1 MVKLDPIKEQKD
13 KKNKP
18 KQKPDYNIYGV
29 RKEEEFIK
37 LDRELPRF
45 YETMVE
51 KNGATLVLSACPGS
65 GKTSYLQ
72 NLIGRDVYF
81 KDMFEGGIYIIS
93 PTIYNDIGAG
103 VFREMAD
110 FTSDEFSEDLAEGI
124 FKNIMEG
131 DRDERQLS
139 FICFDDCIGQFKQRT
154 YAGKM
159 ASCCRHMKSIL
170 SFSTQQVKSLPPII
184 RANISHMVIFYQPS
198 NKELS
203 HLVEINSGMGGEENF
218 LRCYEEAC
226 MEKYG
231 MLLLDYRDMKMYK
244 HTPSTG
250 EPIEIW
256 SRYDDNGNLNV
267 SEKKVDK
274 KKIKEQVLDMT
285 EEK

>member
-1 MVKLDPIKEQKD
+1 MPKRKPMTCIPEQKD
-13 KKNKP
+13 KP
-18 KQKPDYNIYGV
+18 KKKSSKIDYNIYGV
-29 RKEEEFIK
+29 RKDQEFVK

-51 KNGATLVLSACPGS
+51 KNGACVVLSAAPGS

-72 NLIGRDVYF
+72 NLIGRESYF
-81 KDMFEGGIYIIS
+81 KDMFDGGIYIIS
-93 PTIYNDIGAG
+93 PTIYNDIGAT
-103 VFREMAD
+103 VFRDMAD
-110 FTSDEFSEDLAEGI
+110 FTSDEYSEDLAEGI
-124 FKNIMEG
+124 YKNIMDG

-154 YAGKM
+154 FAGKM
-159 ASCCRHMKSIL
+159 ASTCRHMKSIL
-170 SFSTQQVKSLPPII
+170 SFSTQQIKSLPPII

-198 NKELS
+198 NKELN
-203 HLVEINSGMGGEENF
+203 HLVEINSGMGGEKNF

-226 MEKYG
+226 LEKYG

-256 SRYDDNGNLNV
+256 SRYDETGNLNV
-267 SEKKVDK
+267 SEKKVT
-274 KKIKEQVLDMT
+274 KEAIQII
-285 EEK
+285 E